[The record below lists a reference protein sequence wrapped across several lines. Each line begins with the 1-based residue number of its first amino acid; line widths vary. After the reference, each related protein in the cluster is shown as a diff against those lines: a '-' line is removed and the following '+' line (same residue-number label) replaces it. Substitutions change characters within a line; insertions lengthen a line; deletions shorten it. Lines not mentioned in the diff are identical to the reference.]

1 MDVFWTVLVIF
12 IGFAVVMAALGWLAV
27 RARKAR
33 VSSLGVI
40 DEIYLPA
47 ATAAKAEIQQEL
59 ERAASMP
66 SPGDPGYEGP
76 DIGDPNTEGPGIED
90 PSTEDPEAGKTGQT
104 DPGVPQ
110 R

>member
-12 IGFAVVMAALGWLAV
+12 LGFAVMMAALGWLAV

-66 SPGDPGYEGP
+66 SPGDP
-76 DIGDPNTEGPGIED
+76 DTEGQEPG
-90 PSTEDPEAGKTGQT
+90 EAGQA

>member
-12 IGFAVVMAALGWLAV
+12 LGFAVVMAALGWLAV

-47 ATAAKAEIQQEL
+47 ATAAKAEVQQEL

-66 SPGDPGYEGP
+66 SPGDPGAEASG
-76 DIGDPNTEGPGIED
+76 IGDPG
-90 PSTEDPEAGKTGQT
+90 TEDQDAGETGQA
-104 DPGVPQ
+104 DPGAPQ